1 MIPVQTF
8 EVEEKEE
15 GVRLDRWFKRHF
27 PTLWHGQ
34 LEKFLRKGQVRLDGK
49 RTKSGARVVKGQRIR
64 IPPLSLDERPRS
76 KTKSITNVSDHDI
89 ELFLESVIYKDD
101 HVIAINKPAGL
112 AVQGGSGVSKHVDAM
127 LNSIQF
133 EMKERPKLIHRLDKD
148 TSGVL
153 LLARSAQ
160 AASFLTKAFKTRK
173 VHKIYW
179 AIVVGLPKIKY
190 GKIDIAIEKQVSK
203 FGEKVVAD
211 KNGKRALTYYRT
223 VDNASNKSTWLAMM
237 PETGRTHQ
245 LRVHCA
251 ELGTPILG
259 DGKYGGTQAFLEGA
273 EGIDKQL
280 HLHSKA
286 IKFPHPDGGFFQVV
300 ADLSQ
305 HMKKSWKYLGFDEK
319 LVVDPFED
327 FYEQWYENNVE

>member
-1 MIPVQTF
+1 MLRLQIL
-8 EVEEKEE
+8 EVKENDD

-27 PTLWHGQ
+27 PALGHGQ
-34 LEKFLRKGQVRLDGK
+34 LEKLLRKGQVRLDGK
-49 RTKSGARVVKGQRIR
+49 RVKSGARVIKGQKIR
-64 IPPLSLDERPRS
+64 IPPLTLMERSQPKKNS
-76 KTKSITNVSDHDI
+76 NVTDRDI
-89 ELFLESVIYKDD
+89 DLLLQSVIHKDE
-101 HVIAINKPAGL
+101 HIIAINKPAGL
-112 AVQGGSGVSKHVDAM
+112 AVQGGSGMSKHIDAM
-127 LNSIQF
+127 LNSLRF
-133 EMKERPKLIHRLDKD
+133 EMKERPKLIHRLDKN

-153 LLARSAQ
+153 LLARSAS
-160 AASFLTKAFKTRK
+160 AASFLTRAFKTRD

-190 GKIDIAIEKQVSK
+190 GKIDISLEKQGGK

-259 DGKYGGTQAFLEGA
+259 DGKYGGTKAFFEGA

-280 HLHSKA
+280 HLHAKA
-286 IKFPHPDGGFFQVV
+286 IKFPHPDGGYFQVV
-300 ADLSQ
+300 SDLSP
-305 HMKKSWKYLGFDEK
+305 HMKRSWKYFGYDES
-319 LVVDPFED
+319 LVIDPFED
-327 FYEQWYENNVE
+327 FYEEWYGDNVE

>member
-1 MIPVQTF
+1 MLRLQIL
-8 EVEEKEE
+8 EVKENDD

-27 PTLWHGQ
+27 PALPHGQ
-34 LEKFLRKGQVRLDGK
+34 LEKLLRKGQVRLDGK
-49 RTKSGARVVKGQRIR
+49 RVKSGARVIQGQKIR
-64 IPPLSLDERPRS
+64 IPPLTLMERSQPKKNS
-76 KTKSITNVSDHDI
+76 NVTDRDI
-89 ELFLESVIYKDD
+89 DLLLQSVIHKDE
-101 HVIAINKPAGL
+101 HIIAINKPAGL
-112 AVQGGSGVSKHVDAM
+112 AVQGGSGMSKHIDAM
-127 LNSIQF
+127 LNSLRF
-133 EMKERPKLIHRLDKD
+133 EMKERPKLIHRLDKN

-153 LLARSAQ
+153 LLARSAS
-160 AASFLTKAFKTRK
+160 AASFLTRAFKTRD

-190 GKIDIAIEKQVSK
+190 GKIDISLEKQGGK

-259 DGKYGGTQAFLEGA
+259 DGKYGGTKAFFEGA
-273 EGIDKQL
+273 EGIDRQL
-280 HLHSKA
+280 HLHAKA
-286 IKFPHPDGGFFQVV
+286 IKFPHPDGGYFQVV
-300 ADLSQ
+300 SDLSP
-305 HMKKSWKYLGFDEK
+305 HMKRSWKYLGYDES
-319 LVVDPFED
+319 LVIDPFED
-327 FYEQWYENNVE
+327 FYEEWYGDNVE

>member
-1 MIPVQTF
+1 MVTLQTIEVQ
-8 EVEEKEE
+8 EDEE

-27 PTLWHGQ
+27 PTLGHGH

-49 RTKSGARVVKGQRIR
+49 RVKSSTRVVKGQKIR
-64 IPPLSLDERPRS
+64 IPPITLDDRPRL
-76 KTKSITNVSDHDI
+76 KIKSATNVTDQDV
-89 ELFLESVIYKDD
+89 EMLLESVIFKDD
-101 HVIAINKPAGL
+101 HIIAINKPAGL
-112 AVQGGSGVSKHVDAM
+112 AVQGGSGTSKHIDAM
-127 LNSIQF
+127 LNSLQF

-153 LLARSAQ
+153 LLARSAK
-160 AASFLTKAFKTRK
+160 AASYLTKAFKTRK

-179 AIVVGLPKIKY
+179 AVVVGLPKIKY
-190 GKIDIAIEKQVSK
+190 GKIDIALEKQGSK

-259 DGKYGGTQAFLEGA
+259 DGKYGGTKAFFEGA

-300 ADLSQ
+300 ADLSP